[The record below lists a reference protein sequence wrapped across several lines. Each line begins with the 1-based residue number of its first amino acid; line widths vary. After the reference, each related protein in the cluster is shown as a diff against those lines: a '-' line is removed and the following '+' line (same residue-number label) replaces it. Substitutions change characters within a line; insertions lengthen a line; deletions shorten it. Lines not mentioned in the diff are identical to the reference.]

1 MPGFAM
7 PRSHGSPSSCS
18 CPSNPFPT
26 VPSASPC
33 LVCHGSARRLWGV
46 HRPGV
51 HLQQPGH
58 SLTSIPDAHHLS
70 QPPSPSQGTVPLSR
84 VSPLQDQEAHQCH
97 DIFLY
102 HPGMPGLWG
111 YFGCQVRDVARA
123 PMGIFRMPGP
133 RCGQSHGEEAAVDAW
148 VATPYL
154 Y

>member
-1 MPGFAM
+1 MYTDQGCTCSNSVTPSPPSLMPIISVSPLPPARAQF
-7 PRSHGSPSSCS
+7 PSPGSP
-18 CPSNPFPT
+18 
-26 VPSASPC
+26 
-33 LVCHGSARRLWGV
+33 
-46 HRPGV
+46 
-51 HLQQPGH
+51 
-58 SLTSIPDAHHLS
+58 
-70 QPPSPSQGTVPLSR
+70 
-84 VSPLQDQEAHQCH
+84 PLQDQEAHQCH

-102 HPGMPGLWG
+102 HPGMPGQWG